1 MAQERKAGESGPPA
15 PKMRS
20 VVPVAKKDDIEDVAW
35 ALQTAE
41 ATWSRGDHA
50 DALKWIRRAAE
61 AASEAEAD
69 DRALE
74 LAKAAADVAS
84 LLADRPTAIAPAPP
98 PLPAS
103 TAAAAPPTPPPSPS
117 PAQRTPPSPGAPR
130 ILTTS
135 TAPPALAP
143 AAARPPTGAPTPS
156 KVGSNAPPLPR
167 PGQKSPTPARF
178 QPPAPI
184 AKAPVSK
191 RGGRRSSP
199 SFADDVSVTATG
211 EVARPRR
218 ASTTNETKKRA
229 RLSKPASDEI
239 AASGPVT
246 TRQPST
252 EEIEAWPA
260 QTSAAEDAEDES
272 LYTRVGPAAYR
283 EGAQR
288 ASARPGPIP
297 QVLAPLVMS
306 QAVRVVVWRG
316 ADGVHVAPA
325 GTQVTAIGVEAV
337 LVALDPVAD
346 LAAWL
351 SNK

>member
-41 ATWSRGDHA
+41 AIWSRGDHA

-84 LLADRPTAIAPAPP
+84 LLADRPTAVAPP
-98 PLPAS
+98 PVHA
-103 TAAAAPPTPPPSPS
+103 PTPTPT
-117 PAQRTPPSPGAPR
+117 PAITPTAPVAPR
-130 ILTTS
+130 IMTTS
-135 TAPPALAP
+135 AAPPALQPP
-143 AAARPPTGAPTPS
+143 AAGRPPSGGPIPPR
-156 KVGSNAPPLPR
+156 VGTNAPPLPR
-167 PGQKSPTPARF
+167 PGQKAITPSRV
-178 QPPAPI
+178 QAP
-184 AKAPVSK
+184 APVSK
-191 RGGRRSSP
+191 RGARRSSP
-199 SFADDVSVTATG
+199 SFADALEVTATG
-211 EVARPRR
+211 DGGRPRR
-218 ASTTNETKKRA
+218 ASTTNETSKRSA
-229 RLSKPASDEI
+229 RGRASKPAADET
-239 AASGPVT
+239 APVT
-246 TRQPST
+246 TRHPST
-252 EEIEAWPA
+252 EEAEAWPT
-260 QTSAAEDAEDES
+260 QSLTGDEVEDES
-272 LYTRVGPAAYR
+272 QFTRIGTTAYR

-288 ASARPGPIP
+288 ASARPAAMGPP
-297 QVLAPLVMS
+297 LAPLVMS

-325 GTQVTAIGVEAV
+325 GTQVTAIGVEAI

>member
-1 MAQERKAGESGPPA
+1 MAQERKASDRPPA

-20 VVPVAKKDDIEDVAW
+20 VVPTAKKDDIEDVAW

-61 AASEAEAD
+61 AASEAEQD

-84 LLADRPTAIAPAPP
+84 LLADRPTAVGPP
-98 PLPAS
+98 PLPVVPPNVP
-103 TAAAAPPTPPPSPS
+103 APKIGTTSMPPPAAS
-117 PAQRTPPSPGAPR
+117 PASARAPVSAPIPPRVG
-130 ILTTS
+130 TT
-135 TAPPALAP
+135 
-143 AAARPPTGAPTPS
+143 
-156 KVGSNAPPLPR
+156 APPLPR
-167 PGQKSPTPARF
+167 PGQKGPIPSRV
-178 QPPAPI
+178 QAP
-184 AKAPVSK
+184 APVSK

-199 SFADDVSVTATG
+199 SFTDETGVTATG

-218 ASTTNETKKRA
+218 ASTTSETKKRG
-229 RLSKPASDEI
+229 RLSKPSADET
-239 AASGPVT
+239 AAVAPVT
-246 TRQPST
+246 ARHPST
-252 EEIEAWPA
+252 EEIEAWPTQSLA
-260 QTSAAEDAEDES
+260 GDEVEDES
-272 LYTRVGPAAYR
+272 LHTRIGPPAYR

-288 ASARPGPIP
+288 ASARPAALGP
-297 QVLAPLVMS
+297 QLAPLVTS

-325 GTQVTAIGVEAV
+325 GTQVAAIGVEAV